1 MSARNRTL
9 VFLMAASLSAS
20 ALASYENDDFSGQDE
35 GGGGGFS
42 DYARV
47 EHVQPLVRQ
56 VRVSTPRREC
66 WQEQV
71 RYEER
76 PGFFQANTGLILG
89 GLAGG
94 LLGGQI
100 GHGQGRKI
108 ATIGGSIL
116 GAGVGYDY
124 QYRHNPPQSRERVA
138 YEDRCRTIED
148 SHTEERVEGYDVAYR
163 YNGQLFHTRLP
174 YDPGNRIRVGV
185 DVRPLEP

>member
-1 MSARNRTL
+1 MRKSILGYAIL
-9 VFLMAASLSAS
+9 AAMTVA
-20 ALASYENDDFSGQDE
+20 ATAQANYREEDADE
-35 GGGGGFS
+35 DPSGGGFA

-47 EHVQPLVRQ
+47 EHVQPILTQ

-71 RYEER
+71 RYEQR
-76 PGFFQANTGLILG
+76 PGFFEANTGLLLG

-100 GHGQGRKI
+100 GHGTGRKI
-108 ATIGGSIL
+108 ATIGGSLI

-124 QYRHNPPQSRERVA
+124 QYRNHRPVSREQVS

-148 SHTEERVEGYDVAYR
+148 VHTEERVQGYDVAYR
-163 YNGQLFHTRLP
+163 YNGQLFHTNLP